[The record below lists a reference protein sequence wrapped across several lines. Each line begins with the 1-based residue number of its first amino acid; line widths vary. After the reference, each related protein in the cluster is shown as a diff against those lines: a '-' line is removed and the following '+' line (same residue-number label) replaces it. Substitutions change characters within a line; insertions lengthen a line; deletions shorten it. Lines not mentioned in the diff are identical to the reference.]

1 MPILHFIKQEN
12 IAPQITQPSAS
23 VNQIQEP
30 LIEKQI
36 INENLNPIQNIE

>member
-1 MPILHFIKQEN
+1 
-12 IAPQITQPSAS
+12 

-36 INENLNPIQNIE
+36 INENLNPIQNIEWQKKTRFKLTPKKTVS